1 MKEPNIHDELKDI
14 APGLS
19 KIKPGEGY
27 SVPPVYFKE
36 LQDKVMGQI
45 HSEER
50 QAPVGNWLRDLLQQY
65 FTPRYALALGIVA
78 MAIVATVVFTNQEND
93 GALLASITAEDA
105 FEYVYSNID
114 EYETSDLYALGGAEY
129 TGNILDEMSDEDLD
143 SAIDALIDDLGA
155 ESFEQLY

>member
-19 KIKPGEGY
+19 KMKSGEGY

-45 HSEER
+45 RNEE
-50 QAPVGNWLRDLLQQY
+50 QKDPVGNWLRDLVQQY

-78 MAIVATVVFTNQEND
+78 IAIVATVVFTNREND
-93 GALLASITAEDA
+93 SALLASITSEDA

-114 EYETSDLYALGGAEY
+114 EYETMDLYTLADAEY
-129 TGNILDEMSDEDLD
+129 TGNILDELSDEDLD
-143 SAIDALIDDLGA
+143 FAIDALIDDLDA